1 MAPLALRMIRVIRAC
16 PADPAYGARVICE
29 VCGLNVRLMP
39 FGVFMAREYMGNT
52 QTILIVDDD
61 TSTRNLIADA
71 LKEETP
77 YYIRKADS
85 GIKALE
91 LLQKKPCD
99 LVISDLKMPGM
110 DGIELLTRIQEI
122 NPTTS
127 VIIITGYSSVDISV
141 SAMKSGAID
150 FLEKPFK
157 IDDLIFK
164 VDICMK
170 EKLTL
175 GENDLDIKIGMTRL
189 NKKIEE
195 LSTISY
201 IYDNIEKTGTNNDE
215 VFQEIVALALKVTNG
230 ESCSLVL
237 FDEGNNVF
245 HPQIVKSRNNG
256 GYINTGKVSPSLYTM
271 FRDVAQKKE
280 AVLINS
286 NGDSELFK
294 SLLCAPLLIRNKVF
308 GLLNIINSKMEKQFT
323 QKDLNYIS
331 SLSRRASLNIENRM
345 LYESVFTSIMDTFM
359 SLIHSIHARDHYTE
373 RHSINV
379 SLLAVKTAT
388 AMRLSADQIE
398 SLKICS
404 VLHDIGKIAIPDSIL
419 LKPGRLTDE
428 EYDIIKTHPSI
439 GEDILSHIK
448 LFSSEKRIIR
458 HHHERWDGRGYPDG
472 ISGENIPLLSRIL
485 AVADTFDAMTNDRPY
500 RKGLTIDTAV
510 NELNRNRNLQF
521 DKTVVD
527 AFISTL

>member
-1 MAPLALRMIRVIRAC
+1 M
-16 PADPAYGARVICE
+16 E
-29 VCGLNVRLMP
+29 NK
-39 FGVFMAREYMGNT
+39 
-52 QTILIVDDD
+52 QSILIVDDD

-71 LKEETP
+71 LKEENR
-77 YYIRKADS
+77 YYIRDVDS

-91 LLQKKPCD
+91 LFQEKPCD

-110 DGIELLTRIQEI
+110 DGIELLNRIQEI
-122 NPTTS
+122 HPTTS
-127 VIIITGYSSVDISV
+127 IIIITGYPSVDISV

-157 IDDLIFK
+157 IDDLLFK

-175 GENDLDIKIGMTRL
+175 GEKDLDIKIDMARL
-189 NKKIEE
+189 NNKIEE

-201 IYDNIEKTGTNNDE
+201 IYDNIEKTGSNNDE
-215 VFQEIVALALKVTNG
+215 VFREIVALALKVTGG
-230 ESCSLVL
+230 ESCSIVL
-237 FDEGNNVF
+237 FDEDNNAF
-245 HPQIVKSRNNG
+245 YPQIVKNRNDG
-256 GYINTGKVSPSLYTM
+256 GYNTDKAITSLYVM

-286 NGDSELFK
+286 NGDTELFK
-294 SLLCAPLLIRNKVF
+294 SLLCAPLMIRNKVF
-308 GLLNIINSKMEKQFT
+308 GLLSIINNKMEKHFT

-331 SLSRRASLNIENRM
+331 SLSKRASLNIENRM

-388 AMRLSADQIE
+388 AMRLSTNQIE
-398 SLKICS
+398 CLKIS
-404 VLHDIGKIAIPDSIL
+404 GMLHDIGKIAIPDSIL
-419 LKPGRLTDE
+419 LKPGPLTNE
-428 EYDIIKTHPSI
+428 EYNVIKTHPST

-448 LFSSEKRIIR
+448 LFGPEKKVIR

-472 ISGENIPLLSRIL
+472 ISGEDIPLLSRIL
-485 AVADTFDAMTNDRPY
+485 AVADTFDAITNDRPY
-500 RKGLTIDTAV
+500 RKGLPIDTAV
-510 NELNRNRNLQF
+510 NKLNRNRNLQF
-521 DKTVVD
+521 DETVVD

>member
-1 MAPLALRMIRVIRAC
+1 MTRK
-16 PADPAYGARVICE
+16 
-29 VCGLNVRLMP
+29 
-39 FGVFMAREYMGNT
+39 YMEDK
-52 QTILIVDDD
+52 QSILIVDDD

-71 LKEETP
+71 LKEKNL
-77 YYIRKADS
+77 YYIRKAAN

-91 LLQKKPCD
+91 LFQEKPCD

-110 DGIELLTRIQEI
+110 NGIELLNRIHEI

-127 VIIITGYSSVDISV
+127 IIIITGYPSVDISV
-141 SAMKSGAID
+141 LAMKSGAID

-157 IDDLIFK
+157 IDDLLFK

-170 EKLTL
+170 ERLAL
-175 GENDLDIKIGMTRL
+175 GKKDLDIKIDMARL
-189 NKKIEE
+189 NNKIEE
-195 LSTISY
+195 LSMIGY
-201 IYDNIEKTGTNNDE
+201 IYDNIEKTGSNNDE
-215 VFQEIVALALKVTNG
+215 VFQEIAALALKVTGG

-237 FDEGNNVF
+237 FDEDNNAF
-245 HPQIVKSRNNG
+245 YPQIVKNRNDGDCNKE
-256 GYINTGKVSPSLYTM
+256 KVTSLYAI

-280 AVLINS
+280 AVLTNS
-286 NGDSELFK
+286 NGDTGLFK
-294 SLLCAPLLIRNKVF
+294 SLLCAPLMIRNKVF
-308 GLLNIINSKMEKQFT
+308 GLLSIINNKMEKQFT

-379 SLLAVKTAT
+379 SSLAVKTAT
-388 AMRLSADQIE
+388 AMRLSTDQIE
-398 SLKICS
+398 CLKIS
-404 VLHDIGKIAIPDSIL
+404 GMLHDIGKIAIPDSIL
-419 LKPGRLTDE
+419 LKPGRLTNE
-428 EYDIIKTHPSI
+428 EYNIIKTHPST

-448 LFSSEKRIIR
+448 LFDSEKKVIR
-458 HHHERWDGRGYPDG
+458 HHHERWDGKGYPDG
-472 ISGENIPLLSRIL
+472 ISGEDIPLLSRIL
-485 AVADTFDAMTNDRPY
+485 AVADTFDAITNDRPY
-500 RKGLTIDTAV
+500 RKGLPVDTAI

-521 DKTVVD
+521 DETVVN